1 MTACLVMATGN
12 ANAQWTGGVEA
23 GASIGSDQRPALRFF
38 GNYASDPLSHFI
50 FLDWIRESTGTD
62 FRLGYN
68 PTWRVSHSFYSFGRF
83 SIQQNDSNG
92 IDQQVDAL
100 VGVGNNLFQRGSTRA
115 KIEAGVGGQHL
126 EFVDTS
132 DDTEA
137 FLFLGSSV
145 SSSLLALLRFDAS
158 ASSKISNDTATIDA
172 EVGLSVPIAPNT
184 QLRYVYRVTR
194 YNFDNRENIV
204 DEDNFFTVSY
214 GF

>member
-1 MTACLVMATGN
+1 LISVRELIMTACLVMATGN

-23 GASIGSDQRPALRFF
+23 GASIGSDQR
-38 GNYASDPLSHFI
+38 
-50 FLDWIRESTGTD
+50 
-62 FRLGYN
+62 
-68 PTWRVSHSFYSFGRF
+68 
-83 SIQQNDSNG
+83 
-92 IDQQVDAL
+92 
-100 VGVGNNLFQRGSTRA
+100 
-115 KIEAGVGGQHL
+115 
-126 EFVDTS
+126 